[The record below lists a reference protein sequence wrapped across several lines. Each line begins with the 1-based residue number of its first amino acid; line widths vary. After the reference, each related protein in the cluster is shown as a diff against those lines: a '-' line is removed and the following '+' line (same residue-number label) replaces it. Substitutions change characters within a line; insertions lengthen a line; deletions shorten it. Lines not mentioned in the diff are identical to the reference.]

1 MRHGWARP
9 LPTAVTMG
17 YKHAM
22 RPLRVFAVLFALL
35 AVSNLTK
42 PLGVSTEQGFVFLG
56 RRLAG
61 TPNLI
66 AAWTFAVFQA
76 AYALA
81 LWRERAHALPMGIAY
96 GGYVTANL
104 FLFTLRMPP
113 DSKGRLVF
121 GIVYSIV
128 ALGVSWG
135 AVVAMVRAG
144 FAWRDAVPG
153 RILLRSFALLFALMA
168 LSNVLK
174 PFAYTATVGFVLLGQ
189 RLSGTPN
196 VIAALVFAA
205 LLAVYAYMIWTEHRY
220 ALRLGI
226 AYALYVVANLVLW
239 NFRKPPGT
247 QLSLVFMVPYL
258 IAAIGVSSGAA
269 ALLWRHRARL
279 T

>member
-1 MRHGWARP
+1 
-9 LPTAVTMG
+9 MG
-17 YKHAM
+17 YKTAM

-35 AVSNLTK
+35 AVSNLAK
-42 PLGVSTEQGFVFLG
+42 PFGVSTEQGFVFFG

-76 AYALA
+76 AYAAA
-81 LWRERAHALPMGIAY
+81 LWRERTHALPMGIAY
-96 GGYVTANL
+96 GGYVAANL
-104 FLFTLRMPP
+104 FLFQLRMPP
-113 DSKGRLVF
+113 VGQGMLVF
-121 GIVYSIV
+121 GIVYSVV

-135 AVVAMVRAG
+135 AVVTMVRAG
-144 FAWRDAVPG
+144 YARRDGVPG

-168 LSNVLK
+168 LSDLLK
-174 PFAYTATVGFVLLGQ
+174 PFVYTSSVGFVLLGQ

-205 LLAVYAYMIWTEHRY
+205 LLTTYAQAIWTERRY
-220 ALRLGI
+220 ALHLGI
-226 AYALYVVANLVLW
+226 AYAAYVVANLVLW

-247 QLSLVFMVPYL
+247 QLSLVFIVPYL